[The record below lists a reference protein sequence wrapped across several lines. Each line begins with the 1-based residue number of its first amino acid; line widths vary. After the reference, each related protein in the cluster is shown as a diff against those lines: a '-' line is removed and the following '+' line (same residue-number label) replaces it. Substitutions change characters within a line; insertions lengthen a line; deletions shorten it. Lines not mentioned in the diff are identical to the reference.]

1 MPVRQG
7 NPEAA
12 GVNPFRRLSASQV
25 ITWKS
30 CNRLWY
36 YNYIERLK
44 SPLPPQII
52 RGNAVE
58 ECICRVLRDSP
69 VFVSADAEDEMTS
82 PLLEDGSLAYDNQL
96 AWPGPATIELSED
109 QWPTDRASLL
119 SWAISRAEVHFDRCW
134 EAAVDDWESSPNRKG
149 SVEDAD
155 PEEAREMVQSGLKMH
170 IDQVE
175 ACLNAAG
182 GPKLESWRAGEGRE
196 YWPPPDGFPRLW
208 DQPHPA
214 AQDSDDISWCEAW
227 ELARPWFVDPDA
239 GQWKQTTSH
248 PEEWFQGEY
257 DMVYGWTGK
266 IRIIDLKAS
275 IGRGDRSAGYIDQLR
290 LYCWLWW
297 ETHDRSEEVDSL
309 EIWYLGADAIK
320 EVECPSREEM
330 EKLSEELSELYEKIH
345 ARNPEIEECPPEPAP
360 LHYFDYGGVPSEVPI
375 DADSRARCTYCD
387 LRGVCEG
394 SDHELDLPLERNI
407 DRFGHS
413 WPITPLGE
421 IVTRVNVVGEVSG
434 LRGPNLSEDGS
445 VELSFIL
452 QEGYDRAKV
461 QPSRYGT
468 PRQVTRSIANGVR
481 VRIENAMASMW
492 KGEIVLD
499 LDQKSSV
506 TIADESDE
514 APIVDI
520 ETKANAI
527 GRIWSI
533 NAFPDGEGVSRWS
546 VTLIDQT
553 GSAGVVAFKQFIPLA
568 AAGVTRG
575 DEIAILNGEIGEF
588 NGQPQVRIGPGGR
601 LVVLRDSSEVP
612 GF

>member
-25 ITWKS
+25 ITWNS

-69 VFVSADAEDEMTS
+69 ALVSADSEDEMTS
-82 PLLEDGSLAYDNQL
+82 PLLEDGSLDYDNQL
-96 AWPGPATIELSED
+96 AWPGPAAIELPEE
-109 QWPTDRASLL
+109 QWPKDRDSLL
-119 SWAISRAEVHFDRCW
+119 IWAEARAEVHFDKCW
-134 EAAVDDWESSPNRKG
+134 EAAVDDWESLPNKTG
-149 SVEDAD
+149 SVDNAD
-155 PEEAREMVQSGLKMH
+155 PNEARDMVKVGLRMH

-175 ACLNAAG
+175 ACLNAGG
-182 GPKLESWRAGEGRE
+182 GPRVSNWRVGEGRG
-196 YWPPPDGFPRLW
+196 YWPPPDGFPRQW
-208 DQPHPA
+208 NQPHPCA
-214 AQDSDDISWCEAW
+214 KDSGDVSWCEAW

-248 PEEWFQGEY
+248 PDEWFQGEY
-257 DMVYGWTGK
+257 DMVYDWTGR

-275 IGRGDRSAGYIDQLR
+275 IGKGDRSAGYIDQLR

-297 ETHDRSEEVDSL
+297 ETHERSEEVEKL
-309 EIWYLGADAIK
+309 EIWYLGAEAIK
-320 EVECPSREEM
+320 EVECPSLEEM
-330 EKLSEELSELYEKIH
+330 EKLSIELSQLYQKIH
-345 ARNPEIEECPPEPAP
+345 ARDPEMDECPPEPSP
-360 LHYFDYGGVPSEVPI
+360 LNYFDKGGVPSKTPI
-375 DADSRARCTYCD
+375 DPNPRARCTYCD

-394 SDHELDLPLERNI
+394 SGHNLELPLERKL

-445 VELSFIL
+445 VELTFTL
-452 QEGYDRAKV
+452 QDGYDRAKV
-461 QPSRYGT
+461 QPSRYGA
-468 PRQVTRSIANGVR
+468 PKQVTRSITSGSR
-481 VRIENAMASMW
+481 VRIENAMASIW

-499 LDQKSSV
+499 LDEKSSV
-506 TIADESDE
+506 NMAEDSDDES
-514 APIVDI
+514 IVDI
-520 ETKANAI
+520 ETKANVV
-527 GRIWSI
+527 GRVWSI

-546 VTLIDQT
+546 ITLIDQT
-553 GSAGVVAFKQFIPLA
+553 GSAGVVAFRQFIPLA

-588 NGQPQVRIGPGGR
+588 NGQPQVRMGPGGR
-601 LVVLRDSSEVP
+601 LVVLRDSTEVP
-612 GF
+612 AY